1 MAVVRIAAR
10 EVRLRRKI
18 RDHLRELGFT
28 KGPDGILVPPSLDKA
43 SYRSL
48 HLSQR
53 EERLDK
59 EAEFLADR
67 QDELIKHFAVGS
79 EIDLK
84 RFKVRLELV
93 RSETWQADL
102 FRFAT
107 LLWSIPVSQGFG
119 RRLRYLVWD
128 DSVNRLVGLFA
139 LTDPVFNLRARDGQ
153 IGWSSD
159 DRRERLIY
167 LMDGYVV
174 GAVPPYN
181 RILGGKLIACL
192 LRSKEVVRDFRDKY
206 GQTNG
211 VISGKAKNAHLV
223 AVTTTSAL
231 GRSSVYNRLRLGGR
245 EYLSPIGY
253 TSGYGHFHFPD
264 ALFAE
269 MRAYLK
275 AKNNAYENNH
285 RFGDGPNWKMR
296 AIRRTLEMLDMNPGL
311 IKHGLAR
318 QVFLGP
324 VADNAVAVLQ
334 GKKVRPSYNSLLSA
348 ADIGEA
354 AAERWIRP
362 RAGRDS
368 SYLSITKDE
377 ILRQILMQS
386 QSPSV
391 TTGESQRV
399 LRG

>member
-1 MAVVRIAAR
+1 MPVVRLVAR
-10 EVRLRRKI
+10 EARLRRRV
-18 RDHLRELGFT
+18 RDHLRELGYT
-28 KGPDGILVPPSLDKA
+28 RGPGGILVPPSLDKD

-53 EERLDK
+53 EERLENESEFL
-59 EAEFLADR
+59 EAE
-67 QDELIKHFAVGS
+67 QESLIKHFANGS

-84 RFKVRLELV
+84 RIKVRLELV
-93 RSETWQADL
+93 HAGTWQAHL

-128 DSVNRLVGLFA
+128 DSVESLIGLFA
-139 LTDPVFNLRARDGQ
+139 LTDPVFNLRARDGE
-153 IGWSSD
+153 IGWNSE
-159 DRRERLIY
+159 DRKDRLIH

-174 GAVPPYN
+174 GSVPPYN
-181 RILGGKLIACL
+181 RILGGKLISCL

-206 GQTNG
+206 GATDG

-231 GRSSVYNRLRLGGR
+231 GRSSVYNRLRVGGI
-245 EYLSPIGY
+245 EYLRPIGY
-253 TSGYGHFHFPD
+253 TSGFGHFHFPD

-275 AKNNAYENNH
+275 AKKDTYEKNN

-296 AIRRTLEMLDMNPGL
+296 AIRRTLELLDMNPAL
-311 IKHGLAR
+311 LKHGLPR
-318 QVFLGP
+318 QVFLGLL
-324 VADNAVAVLQ
+324 ADNALAVLQ
-334 GKKVRPSYNSLLSA
+334 GKKVKPSYKSLLSA
-348 ADIGEA
+348 TEIGEV
-354 AAERWIRP
+354 AAERWMRP

-368 SYLSITKDE
+368 SYLSISRDE
-377 ILRQILMQS
+377 ILRQMLLQPK
-386 QSPSV
+386 SPRIA
-391 TTGESQRV
+391 TGEGNRV
-399 LRG
+399 LRD

>member
-1 MAVVRIAAR
+1 MAVVRIATR
-10 EVRLRRKI
+10 EARLRRKV
-18 RDHLRELGFT
+18 RDHLRDLGYT
-28 KGPDGILVPPSLDKA
+28 KGPGGILVPPSLDKT

-59 EAEFLADR
+59 EEAFLADN
-67 QDELIKHFAVGS
+67 QAELIKNFANGT

-93 RSETWQADL
+93 HKGTWQADL

-128 DSVNRLVGLFA
+128 DSVSRLVGLFA
-139 LTDPVFNLRARDGQ
+139 LTDPVFNLRARDAE
-153 IGWSSD
+153 IGWNSEARS
-159 DRRERLIY
+159 ERLIHV
-167 LMDGYVV
+167 MDGYVV
-174 GAVPPYN
+174 GAVPPYS
-181 RILGGKLIACL
+181 RILGGKLVACL

-206 GQTNG
+206 GETDG

-231 GRSSVYNRLRLGGR
+231 GRSSVYNRLRLGGT

-275 AKNNAYENNH
+275 VKKDTYEKNN

-296 AIRRTLEMLDMNPGL
+296 AIRRSLELLDMNPAL
-311 IKHGLAR
+311 LKHGLSR
-318 QVFLGP
+318 QVFLGL

-334 GKKVRPSYNSLLSA
+334 GKRVKPSYKSLLSA
-348 ADIGEA
+348 ADVGES
-354 AAERWIRP
+354 AAERWLRP
-362 RAGRDS
+362 RAGRDL
-368 SYLSITKDE
+368 SYLSVTREE
-377 ILRQILMQS
+377 ILRQILLQPQS
-386 QSPSV
+386 QQV
-391 TTGESQRV
+391 ETGEGQRV

>member
-231 GRSSVYNRLRLGGR
+231 GRSSVYNRLRLGRR

-296 AIRRTLEMLDMNPGL
+296 AIRRSLEMLDMNPGL

>member
-231 GRSSVYNRLRLGGR
+231 GRSSVYNRLRLGRR

-368 SYLSITKDE
+368 SYLSITKGE